1 MVIGKKKENIRM
13 SSSVKNSIKTKNLHI
28 GYQQKKSVL
37 TIQKNINFQLF
48 KGEFVGILGKN
59 GIGKSTLLRTLTGVQ
74 DAISGEVFIQGKN
87 IQSFN
92 LKELSS
98 LLSLVLTERLP
109 ESQLTV
115 YELVALGRQPY
126 TNWIGKLGEKD
137 VEKINWALEQTET
150 MSLANRHFNELSD
163 GQLQRVLIAR
173 ALAQDTQIIL
183 LDEPTAHLDMHHTI
197 KIFKL
202 LKKLSKETNKTIIIT
217 THEINLAINSADQLI
232 LLTDKEVIA
241 GNKKI
246 LIERNSFDHLF
257 SSEIVKF
264 NSNLEQFIVTKE
276 L

>member
-1 MVIGKKKENIRM
+1 M
-13 SSSVKNSIKTKNLHI
+13 SSSVINSIETKNLHI
-28 GYQQKKSVL
+28 GYRQNKSVL
-37 TIQKNINFQLF
+37 TIQKQISIQLH

-74 DAISGEVFIQGKN
+74 DAISGGVFIQGKS
-87 IQSFN
+87 IKSYN

-98 LLSLVLTERLP
+98 LMSLVLTERLP

-126 TNWIGKLGEKD
+126 TNWIGRLEKKD
-137 VEKINWALEQTET
+137 IEKINWALEETET
-150 MSLANRHFNELSD
+150 MSLANKHFYELSD

-173 ALAQDTQIIL
+173 ALAQDTPIIL

-217 THEINLAINSADQLI
+217 THEVNLAIKSADQLI
-232 LLTDKEVIA
+232 LLTDKEVVA
-241 GNKKI
+241 GNKKV
-246 LIERNSFDHLF
+246 LIESNSFDHLF
-257 SSEIVKF
+257 SSEIVNF
-264 NSNLEQFIVTKE
+264 NSSLEQFIVTKE
-276 L
+276 S

>member
-1 MVIGKKKENIRM
+1 LVIGKKKENLRM
-13 SSSVKNSIKTKNLHI
+13 SSSVENSIETKDLNI
-28 GYQQKKSVL
+28 GYQQKKTVS
-37 TIQKNINFQLF
+37 TIQKNISVQLF

-59 GIGKSTLLRTLTGVQ
+59 GIGKSTLLRTLAGVQ
-74 DAISGEVFIQGKN
+74 DAISGNVFIQGKS
-87 IQSFN
+87 IQSYN
-92 LKELSS
+92 LKELSG
-98 LLSLVLTERLP
+98 LISLVLTERLP

-126 TNWIGKLGEKD
+126 TNWIGRLGKKD
-137 VEKINWALEQTET
+137 IDQIKWALEQTET
-150 MSLANRHFNELSD
+150 LSLANRHFNELSD

-173 ALAQDTQIIL
+173 ALAQDTQIIM

-217 THEINLAINSADQLI
+217 THEVNLAIKSADQLI

-241 GNKKI
+241 GNKKV

-257 SSEIVKF
+257 SSEIINF
-264 NSNLEQFIVTKE
+264 NASLEQFIVTKDS
-276 L
+276 

>member
-1 MVIGKKKENIRM
+1 M
-13 SSSVKNSIKTKNLHI
+13 SSSVKNSIETKNLHI

-37 TIQKNINFQLF
+37 TIQKHISLQLY

-74 DAISGEVFIQGKN
+74 DAISGDVFIQGKS
-87 IQSFN
+87 IQSYSN
-92 LKELSS
+92 KELSV
-98 LLSLVLTERLP
+98 LISLVLTERLP

-126 TNWIGKLGEKD
+126 TNWIGRLGKKD

-150 MSLANRHFNELSD
+150 LPLANRHFNELSD

-202 LKKLSKETNKTIIIT
+202 LKKLSKETNKTIITT
-217 THEINLAINSADQLI
+217 THEVNLAINSADQLI
-232 LLTDKEVIA
+232 LLTDKEVVA
-241 GNKKI
+241 GNKKV
-246 LIERNSFDHLF
+246 LIEGNSFDHLF
-257 SSEIVKF
+257 SSEIVSF
-264 NSNLEQFIVTKE
+264 NSSLEQFIITKE
-276 L
+276 S

>member
-1 MVIGKKKENIRM
+1 
-13 SSSVKNSIKTKNLHI
+13 
-28 GYQQKKSVL
+28 
-37 TIQKNINFQLF
+37 
-48 KGEFVGILGKN
+48 
-59 GIGKSTLLRTLTGVQ
+59 
-74 DAISGEVFIQGKN
+74 
-87 IQSFN
+87 
-92 LKELSS
+92 
-98 LLSLVLTERLP
+98 VLTERLP

-126 TNWIGKLGEKD
+126 TNWIGRLGEKD

-150 MSLANRHFNELSD
+150 LPLANRHFNELSD

-202 LKKLSKETNKTIIIT
+202 LKKLSKETDKTIIIT
-217 THEINLAINSADQLI
+217 THEVNLAINSADQLI
-232 LLTDKEVIA
+232 LLTDKEVVA

-257 SSEIVKF
+257 SSEIVNF
-264 NSNLEQFIVTKE
+264 NASLEQFIVTKD

>member
-1 MVIGKKKENIRM
+1 LVIGKKKENIRM

-202 LKKLSKETNKTIIIT
+202 LKKLSKETDKTIIIT
-217 THEINLAINSADQLI
+217 THEVNLAINSADQLI

>member
-1 MVIGKKKENIRM
+1 LVIGKKKENIRM

-150 MSLANRHFNELSD
+150 LSLANRHFNELSD

>member
-1 MVIGKKKENIRM
+1 LVIVKKKENIPM
-13 SSSVKNSIKTKNLHI
+13 SSSVINSIETKDLHI

-37 TIQKNINFQLF
+37 TIQKQISIQLH

-74 DAISGEVFIQGKN
+74 DAISGGVFIQGKS
-87 IQSFN
+87 IKSYK

-98 LLSLVLTERLP
+98 LMSLVLTERLP

-126 TNWIGKLGEKD
+126 TNWIGRLEKKD
-137 VEKINWALEQTET
+137 IEKINWALEETET
-150 MSLANRHFNELSD
+150 MSLANKHFYELSD

-173 ALAQDTQIIL
+173 ALAQDTPIIL

-217 THEINLAINSADQLI
+217 THEVNLAIKSADQLI
-232 LLTDKEVIA
+232 LLTDKEVVA
-241 GNKKI
+241 GNKKV
-246 LIERNSFDHLF
+246 LIESNSFDHLF
-257 SSEIVKF
+257 SSEIVNF
-264 NSNLEQFIVTKE
+264 NSSLEQFIVTKE
-276 L
+276 S

>member
-1 MVIGKKKENIRM
+1 M
-13 SSSVKNSIKTKNLHI
+13 SSSVINSIETKNLHI
-28 GYQQKKSVL
+28 GYRQNKSVL
-37 TIQKNINFQLF
+37 TIQKQIRIQLH

-74 DAISGEVFIQGKN
+74 DAISGGVFIQGKS
-87 IQSFN
+87 IQSYN

-98 LLSLVLTERLP
+98 LMSLVLTERLP

-126 TNWIGKLGEKD
+126 TNWIGRLEKKD
-137 VEKINWALEQTET
+137 IEKINWALEETET
-150 MSLANRHFNELSD
+150 MSLANKHFYELSD

-173 ALAQDTQIIL
+173 ALAQDTPIIL

-217 THEINLAINSADQLI
+217 THEVNLAIKSADQLI
-232 LLTDKEVIA
+232 LLTDQEVVA
-241 GNKKI
+241 GNKKV
-246 LIERNSFDHLF
+246 LIESNSFDHLF
-257 SSEIVKF
+257 SSEIVNF
-264 NSNLEQFIVTKE
+264 NSDLEQFIVTKE
-276 L
+276 S

>member
-1 MVIGKKKENIRM
+1 LVIGKKKENIHM
-13 SSSVKNSIKTKNLHI
+13 SSSVKNSIETKNLHI
-28 GYQQKKSVL
+28 GYQQKKSVS
-37 TIQKNINFQLF
+37 TIQENISVQLF

-74 DAISGEVFIQGKN
+74 DAISGEVFIQGKS
-87 IQSFN
+87 IQSYN

-98 LLSLVLTERLP
+98 LISLVLTERLP

-126 TNWIGKLGEKD
+126 TNWIGRLGKKD
-137 VEKINWALEQTET
+137 IDQIKWALEQTET
-150 MSLANRHFNELSD
+150 LSLANRYFNELSD

-217 THEINLAINSADQLI
+217 THEVNLAIKSADQLI

-241 GNKKI
+241 GNKKV

-257 SSEIVKF
+257 SSEIINF
-264 NSNLEQFIVTKE
+264 NASLEQFIVTKDS
-276 L
+276 